1 MVLSAYIVEWM
12 QTFKAYSVK
21 RSTYDR
27 LQTSAKA
34 LEGFSIASMPIN
46 EITPVHIQKYL
57 NELVEHG
64 YGYSTIKKQLR
75 IVTAPLKQAAALHLI
90 PADPCVGI
98 KMPLREHV
106 KKASRAV
113 DAYSPEE
120 QKALCKVLETYKRK
134 GYAAILLMMETGLR
148 AGEALAL
155 RWRDVQ
161 FANKRLFVR
170 ATVVNLANRK
180 QSFVQDSPK
189 SHFSNRTIPL
199 TPRAIEILLH
209 QPQETEWVFPTHN
222 GERLS
227 YEALRY
233 QTICACREA
242 GVEFRGE
249 HVFRHTFATNCYH
262 NGVNIKILSRLLG
275 HADVNIT
282 YNIYVHLYG
291 DGFDEM
297 YDALVPKE
305 KTTLQT
311 VASAQIMEF
320 PRSRVLSG

>member
-106 KKASRAV
+106 KKESRAV

-134 GYAAILLMMETGLR
+134 GYAAMLLMMETGLR

-227 YEALRY
+227 YEALR
-233 QTICACREA
+233 
-242 GVEFRGE
+242 
-249 HVFRHTFATNCYH
+249 
-262 NGVNIKILSRLLG
+262 
-275 HADVNIT
+275 
-282 YNIYVHLYG
+282 
-291 DGFDEM
+291 
-297 YDALVPKE
+297 
-305 KTTLQT
+305 
-311 VASAQIMEF
+311 
-320 PRSRVLSG
+320 